1 VENVEALKKVSSADN
16 DVSDSSNSSVI
27 SSSRSSRSSSNSSSS
42 SSSSSSGSSG
52 ASSYSDE
59 SGNSSVSNGSNNSVA
74 NVMEA
79 TALLKVDNPK
89 QKDFINS
96 NNQNTQKYIDESF
109 TQGKINVQ
117 VGDCVQFILD
127 GKLVKAIICFF
138 KSGKYTYDNKLK
150 IKYEA
155 ASNIVDYWRSLEGK
169 IQTVVNEKEREPLN
183 LISLLNLRGFA
194 FLPYQESDDKQTYT
208 ILYDCKSEIKRLH
221 NGYNPAVVSQAF
233 KSFANTIIPVSTE
246 FTVESIGALQ
256 FNTASYMTLRK
267 IEEADRPETMKEFS
281 AHLQSLGMAD
291 EGTITKSI
299 QTYIQQYGLSKLC
312 GKMVSPTDVNRQN
325 LFKQKVMNVDR
336 EFYDSGVFNMKANQ
350 YNVYKSNIFI
360 QGLLDEKIS
369 DEDSV
374 ALFQTEYDPSVPE
387 LIYWFF
393 TAFARINPTRAMI
406 MVFQAFAHDSAE
418 DDGFK
423 INSLETLPG
432 SEHPGDDNFTGGQ
445 VGGTI
450 PADAAAAAAAADA
463 APSGD
468 GDGGSGDEEDEEE
481 EIENDGGTA
490 TSADPISNY
499 IKRLIDIV
507 KKNGLYDPGYLNT
520 LMSALK
526 AAKLKYKSKSESDK
540 RLFSASTAEPERAEA
555 AMQEHIK
562 NAESAAKT
570 AADAAKQ
577 AKADAEKKSRED
589 EDLRHQ
595 RQVELAAASNGAM
608 SKGKGAFD
616 LSSLLKSRDG
626 SNIENQLGTCISGN
640 NVVISC
646 DGQTV
651 RIDLDLA
658 TLLSTCA
665 DSFTLSGL
673 NGNKPNVEAPSG
685 PPGGDQTG
693 IEQGEGEGEEGD
705 EGDEE
710 GEEGDE
716 GDEGDEE
723 AAAKKKAAADAAAKK
738 KAAAKAAASGLGG
751 KVSKVSATTI
761 DSVKAEYDAYDTDYK
776 KFKDD
781 ATTIDA
787 TTIDATTIDSDK
799 SKSDIEYQLF
809 EDPK

>member
-1 VENVEALKKVSSADN
+1 MKTTS
-16 DVSDSSNSSVI
+16 
-27 SSSRSSRSSSNSSSS
+27 
-42 SSSSSSGSSG
+42 
-52 ASSYSDE
+52 
-59 SGNSSVSNGSNNSVA
+59 
-74 NVMEA
+74 
-79 TALLKVDNPK
+79 LLKVDNPK

-96 NNQNTQKYIDESF
+96 NNQNTQKYIDDSF
-109 TQGKINVQ
+109 TQGKIDVQ

-138 KSGKYTYDNKLK
+138 KSGKYTYDNK

-194 FLPYQESDDKQTYT
+194 FLPYQASEDNTTYT

-221 NGYNPAVVSQAF
+221 NGYNPGKVSQAF

-267 IEEADRPETMKEFS
+267 IEGEDRPKTMKDFS
-281 AHLQSLGMAD
+281 AYLQSLGMAD
-291 EGTITKSI
+291 EETITKSI

-312 GKMVSPTDVNRQN
+312 KKMVSPADVNRQN

-393 TAFARINPTRAMI
+393 TDFARINPTRAMI
-406 MVFQAFAHDSAE
+406 MVFQAFAHDTTD

-423 INSLETLPG
+423 INSLEILPG
-432 SEHPGDDNFTGGQ
+432 SEHPGDDNFTAGQ

-450 PADAAAAAAAADA
+450 PVKAA
-463 APSGD
+463 APSDD
-468 GDGGSGDEEDEEE
+468 GDDGDDGDDDEEKDEE
-481 EIENDGGTA
+481 EIENNGGSNDA
-490 TSADPISNY
+490 EVISNY
-499 IKRLIDIV
+499 IKLLIDIV

-540 RLFSASTAEPERAEA
+540 RLFSASTADPETAEG
-555 AMQEHIK
+555 AMQQHIK
-562 NAESAAKT
+562 NAESAAAKAAEATKT
-570 AADAAKQ
+570 AREA
-577 AKADAEKKSRED
+577 AEKKSKED
-589 EDLRHQ
+589 DDLRHK
-595 RQVELAAASNGAM
+595 RQLELAAVSNGAM
-608 SKGKGAFD
+608 SRGKGAFD

-626 SNIENQLGTCISGN
+626 SNIDNQLGTCISGN

-673 NGNKPNVEAPSG
+673 NGNKPNVEAP
-685 PPGGDQTG
+685 PGGDRTD
-693 IEQGEGEGEEGD
+693 IREDDDEDDDEDDEGDDDAGGGD
-705 EGDEE
+705 EG
-710 GEEGDE
+710 GDDAGGG
-716 GDEGDEE
+716 GDDAGAKKKLLGGTSLDSSLAPDKPSTAPPPPA
-723 AAAKKKAAADAAAKK
+723 AAAK
-738 KAAAKAAASGLGG
+738 LPI
-751 KVSKVSATTI
+751 AT
-761 DSVKAEYDAYDTDYK
+761 SVKAEYDAYDTDYQKFKRDPVYKYLDYDAEVK
-776 KFKDD
+776 KFMREYEEFL
-781 ATTIDA
+781 
-787 TTIDATTIDSDK
+787 SDTQRDLLEIPTEADK
-799 SKSDIEYQLF
+799 KKREEAPQDTVFDMTASK
-809 EDPK
+809 